1 MECDD
6 SERRPRIIESDDD
19 DNDVEDELPAGYVPR
34 SFVSDH
40 ADTFVYFFYRPS
52 KCLLKALKNAWL

>member
-34 SFVSDH
+34 SFDSDH
-40 ADTFVYFFYRPS
+40 DDTFVFFYRPS

>member
-6 SERRPRIIESDDD
+6 AERRPRIIESDDD

-34 SFVSDH
+34 SFDSDH
-40 ADTFVYFFYRPS
+40 DDTFVYLFTG
-52 KCLLKALKNAWL
+52 LLSSF